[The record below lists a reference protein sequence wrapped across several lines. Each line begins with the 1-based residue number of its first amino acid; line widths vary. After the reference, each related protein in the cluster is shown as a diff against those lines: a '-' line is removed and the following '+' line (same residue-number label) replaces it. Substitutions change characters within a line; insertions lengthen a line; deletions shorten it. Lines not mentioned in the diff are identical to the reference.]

1 MPTLKKIFAH
11 LEVSAPSILTKSEV
25 MDDRLLAALPL
36 PVGGN
41 VRHALKEKAQA
52 HDTHLKAVSV
62 KLDGLR
68 QQLASLPVEDLT
80 SRTKVVSDV
89 GLEALKHM
97 LSSLKLDCQEV
108 EEAGVGATPAAAPGT
123 AAPGAADHPTSQPG
137 SNLTSVFAR
146 DCDGFQHHETLC
158 DASPYRRRAACII
171 EPLLKP

>member
-1 MPTLKKIFAH
+1 M
-11 LEVSAPSILTKSEV
+11 
-25 MDDRLLAALPL
+25 DRLHAALPL

-97 LSSLKLDCQEV
+97 LSWLKLDCKKLKK
-108 EEAGVGATPAAAPGT
+108 PA
-123 AAPGAADHPTSQPG
+123 SW
-137 SNLTSVFAR
+137 
-146 DCDGFQHHETLC
+146 C
-158 DASPYRRRAACII
+158 DACSSTWSSRPPNKPTRTHPEFCLRERLRRLPTPRDAVRCIT
-171 EPLLKP
+171 L